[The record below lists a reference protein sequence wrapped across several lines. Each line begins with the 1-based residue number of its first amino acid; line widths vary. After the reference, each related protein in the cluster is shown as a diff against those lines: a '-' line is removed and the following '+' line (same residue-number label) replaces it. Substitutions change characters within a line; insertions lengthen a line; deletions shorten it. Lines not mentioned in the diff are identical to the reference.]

1 MFEQLEEPKKA
12 SQVSRAMTFG
22 IAAAYLVGA
31 FGGPFLF
38 FFLEERPFG
47 IQIATA
53 VTYTYFAFWFVF
65 FPTRGM
71 LEKYSLRDER
81 IQRKIP
87 LLLAIHCAFLISLLL
102 AQIEWLGMKP
112 YLSSYWF
119 TEHGKKGDT
128 LYELVMIGTPVLVF
142 FAQVLT
148 SRGILSRRLAK
159 NRDVAA

>member
-1 MFEQLEEPKKA
+1 MFEQWEEPKKA
-12 SQVSRAMTFG
+12 PQVSRAMTFG
-22 IAAAYLVGA
+22 IAAAYQVRA
-31 FGGPFLF
+31 FGGVFL
-38 FFLEERPFG
+38 FLEERPFG

-53 VTYTYFAFWFVF
+53 VTYTYFAFWYVF

-81 IQRKIP
+81 VQPQIP

-102 AQIEWLGMKP
+102 GQIEWLGMKP
-112 YLSSYWF
+112 HLSSYWF

-128 LYELVMIGTPVLVF
+128 LYELVMIGTPVLIF
-142 FAQVLT
+142 LAQVPT
-148 SRGILSRRLAK
+148 SRGTLSRRLAK